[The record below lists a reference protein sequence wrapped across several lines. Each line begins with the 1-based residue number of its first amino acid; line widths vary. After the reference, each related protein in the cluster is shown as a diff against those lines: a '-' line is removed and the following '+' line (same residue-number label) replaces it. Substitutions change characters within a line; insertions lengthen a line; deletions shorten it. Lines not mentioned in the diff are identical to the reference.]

1 MKRRT
6 QVRFFLWTRGERME
20 HLLTNLN
27 DLVVRWTSPERISEY
42 IRLVLII
49 LIGIPLIQFL
59 SQLGKRLSRNR
70 LTPQSEMLIQ
80 RGILYIGYLILIVS
94 VLNELGFKLS
104 ALLGAA
110 GILGIAIGFASQ
122 TSISNI
128 ISGIFLI
135 SEKPFIIGEVIQ
147 SGDTTGT
154 VHSID
159 LLSVKL
165 HTFDNRYVRIP
176 NEDLIKARIF
186 NISRLPIRA
195 VELRITVPYKENLD
209 QAKLMLKKEAESNP
223 LTLKEPGVIILADS
237 FSPLGIVVIVYAWT
251 TNENYLALK
260 NELVSNIYNAFMK
273 EGISFPIPPS
283 AVSG

>member
-1 MKRRT
+1 ME
-6 QVRFFLWTRGERME
+6 QVIMNL
-20 HLLTNLN
+20 HDLLI
-27 DLVVRWTSPERISEY
+27 RWTSPGRISE
-42 IRLVLII
+42 IVRLILII
-49 LIGIPLIQFL
+49 LIGIPLVQFL
-59 SQLGKRLSRNR
+59 AKLGKKLSKNR

-80 RGILYIGYLILIVS
+80 RAILYIGYLILIVT

-122 TSISNI
+122 TSVSNI

-135 SEKPFIIGEVIQ
+135 SEKPFIVGEVIQ

-165 HTFDNRYVRIP
+165 HTFDNRFVRIP

-195 VELRITVPYKENLD
+195 VEIKITLPYQLD
-209 QAKLMLKKEAESNP
+209 LNHISELIKNEAKANP
-223 LTLKEPGVIILADS
+223 LTLKQPEILVLADS
-237 FSPLGIVVIVYAWT
+237 FTPLGVVLIVYAWT
-251 TNENYLALK
+251 NNENYVTLK
-260 NELVSNIYNAFMK
+260 NALISSIYKTLTQEKIAFPTTSVTI
-273 EGISFPIPPS
+273 G
-283 AVSG
+283 

>member
-1 MKRRT
+1 MD
-6 QVRFFLWTRGERME
+6 QFIL
-20 HLLTNLN
+20 NLH
-27 DLVVRWTSPERISEY
+27 DLIIRWTSPERISE
-42 IRLVLII
+42 IVRLILII
-49 LIGIPLIQFL
+49 VIGFPLTQILAKLGRKL
-59 SQLGKRLSRNR
+59 SKNR
-70 LTPQSEMLIQ
+70 LTPQTEILIY
-80 RGILYIGYLILIVS
+80 RAILYTGYLILIVT

-122 TSISNI
+122 TSVSNI

-147 SGDTTGT
+147 SGETIGT

-165 HTFDNRYVRIP
+165 HTFDNRFVRIP

-195 VELRITVPYKENLD
+195 VEIKITLPYQED
-209 QAKLMLKKEAESNP
+209 LKQVTEILKRVAISNP
-223 LTLKEPGVIILADS
+223 LTLKSPEVLVLADS
-237 FSPLGIVVIVYAWT
+237 FTPLGIVLIVYAWT
-251 TNENYLALK
+251 NNEDYAVLK
-260 NELVSNIYNAFMK
+260 STLISNIYDTFRK
-273 EGISFPIPPS
+273 ENISFPATPPTLN
-283 AVSG
+283 